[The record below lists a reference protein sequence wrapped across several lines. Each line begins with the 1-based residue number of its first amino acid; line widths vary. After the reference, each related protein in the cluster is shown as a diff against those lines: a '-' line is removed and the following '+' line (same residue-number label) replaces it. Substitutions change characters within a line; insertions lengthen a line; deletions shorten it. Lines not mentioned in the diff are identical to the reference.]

1 MNLKR
6 WLNMSRNKIIAN
18 LRFVRRECVFHKTNS
33 NSYPLKRALI
43 EYFAKECLK
52 YRDMLKATV

>member
-1 MNLKR
+1 MNR
-6 WLNMSRNKIIAN
+6 ANIIAN
-18 LRFVRRECVFHKTNS
+18 LRFARKEFIFHKTNS

-43 EYFAKECLK
+43 DFFAKECLK

>member
-1 MNLKR
+1 
-6 WLNMSRNKIIAN
+6 MSRNKIIAN
-18 LRFVRRECVFHKTNS
+18 LRFARKEYMFHKS
-33 NSYPLKRALI
+33 NDRGYPLKRALI